1 MAAALAGTHQK
12 MLGADKNC
20 DTKSLVA
27 EMWRIGVKPHGAKN
41 TARGRCQGWG
51 PNNLCIRLR

>member
-1 MAAALAGTHQK
+1 MAAALAGTHEK

-27 EMWRIGVKPHGAKN
+27 EMWRIGVTPHGAQH
-41 TARGRCQGWG
+41 TACGRCQG
-51 PNNLCIRLR
+51 